1 MASQTVTFSFTAS
14 SSTLTSLPIYYST
27 PTAVDNYVSTNSAVL
42 VGTATI
48 NASATRFSYTFTLPS
63 TAINGIQIY
72 FSTGAL
78 TSGTLT
84 LSQIQLEKG
93 STATAF
99 DYRPYGT
106 ELALCQRYYCNSLS
120 GSGYSPLTTVA
131 ALNLTFPV
139 TMRTVPTISITA
151 TLTIT
156 DGSANYTQSSAN
168 SGSYLGTS
176 LGGLLASISNFTGLT
191 ANRPNSTNA
200 NGFNNPITA
209 SAEL

>member
-1 MASQTVTFSFTAS
+1 
-14 SSTLTSLPIYYST
+14 
-27 PTAVDNYVSTNSAVL
+27 
-42 VGTATI
+42 
-48 NASATRFSYTFTLPS
+48 
-63 TAINGIQIY
+63 
-72 FSTGAL
+72 
-78 TSGTLT
+78 
-84 LSQIQLEKG
+84 
-93 STATAF
+93 
-99 DYRPYGT
+99 
-106 ELALCQRYYCNSLS
+106 
-120 GSGYSPLTTVA
+120 
-131 ALNLTFPV
+131 
-139 TMRTVPTISITA
+139 MRTVPTISITA